1 MCACADCAAKEIQ
14 ARVLRNYLSV
24 KTAGQ
29 SVNMVIVSVTDF
41 YQRWKCIPAAN
52 PMYRPLKVPQS

>member
-29 SVNMVIVSVTDF
+29 SVNMVIVSVIIIIRGGSAYLLRTL
-41 YQRWKCIPAAN
+41 YT
-52 PMYRPLKVPQS
+52 SH